1 MPVSPPRLRHR
12 HRINGYPS
20 LTYSLAVNSINATL
34 VESDNN
40 NGERALIIAISD
52 AVKDKE
58 IKMRSKPGYCRN
70 IIFKRK
76 RAPKHQPIS
85 ILGIWMI
92 LTIICCNNQRRW
104 RWPSMRPSK
113 SISQYSALSLM
124 PSYRTLLIEVNN
136 SLTSVGGYK
145 CRKNLPNSQG
155 SRLP

>member
-1 MPVSPPRLRHR
+1 MPMDKGGSVHLSINKGVNASVAATPTTQAQNKWVSVPNL
-12 HRINGYPS
+12 
-20 LTYSLAVNSINATL
+20 YSLAVNSINATL

-104 RWPSMRPSK
+104 R
-113 SISQYSALSLM
+113 
-124 PSYRTLLIEVNN
+124 
-136 SLTSVGGYK
+136 
-145 CRKNLPNSQG
+145 
-155 SRLP
+155 